1 MFKRKWKIILFI
13 AVISICIVGGMMVY
27 AINELNKATDSLSEL
42 EIFNSDLSDIL
53 SELEDGTYTGK
64 YEASKFLS
72 VTVRVEIKEHEI
84 INVDILEHSNGKG
97 EPAEIIT
104 DKVVKNQSLNV
115 DAISGATASSKVIL
129 KAIENAIMES
139 EKRDE

>member
-13 AVISICIVGGMMVY
+13 VVIIICIVGGMMVY
-27 AINELNKATDSLSEL
+27 AINELNKTTDSLSEV
-42 EIFNSDLSDIL
+42 EIFNSDLSDVL
-53 SELEDGTYTGK
+53 SNLADGTYTGK

-72 VTVRVEIKEHEI
+72 VKVLVEIKEHKI
-84 INVDILEHSNGKG
+84 VHVDILEHSNGKG

-104 DKVVKNQSLNV
+104 EKVVKNQSLNV

-129 KAIENAIMES
+129 KAIENAIMAPE
-139 EKRDE
+139 